1 MASVDDYLIK
11 IRDGEDYRG
20 RGILI
25 KRLVHPATVGSD
37 QLTVSI
43 AYHNPGE
50 EVAEHKHV
58 YEEAYFVLQG
68 EGMMTV
74 GDTPKFHVTENDCIY
89 TPSNVNHWTKNTG
102 DEPLV
107 ILCAITPPPSARDV
121 D

>member
-1 MASVDDYLIK
+1 MSSVDDYLIR

-25 KRLVHPATVGSD
+25 KRLVHPSTVGAD

-50 EVAEHKHV
+50 EVAEHKHG

-74 GDTPKFHVTENDCIY
+74 GDTPEFHITENDCIY